1 MLNAFLAD
9 NEFAKK
15 QEGAIMENMER
26 EPDYNR
32 NNKLVASN
40 RYIRAIHPERMN
52 LNAMKLFRLAI
63 TQCRLNDDRF
73 YEYRFNVNEL
83 AAVLHV
89 DEKDM
94 YRDIR
99 NMCLYLMQ
107 MVLKVGSEN
116 PIEDWEFW
124 HIFEK
129 AKYEKKTRTVTI
141 LLHKDMTELFL
152 QLKTNFT
159 RIPIANIL
167 SMKSKYAIRIYE
179 LLCERM
185 MSHYPYGDESAEI
198 TLSLDELRQATGT
211 DKKKTYALVSN
222 FKNVVLYPAL
232 REIENVANWTIIT
245 ADIKCG
251 RIISGFKFT
260 IWSAFGYQ
268 HSPKSPLRQAEEVKK
283 AAQPK
288 TDHVQMSIFDFDI

>member
-1 MLNAFLAD
+1 
-9 NEFAKK
+9 
-15 QEGAIMENMER
+15 MER

-40 RYIRAIHPERMN
+40 SYIRAIHPERMN

-73 YEYRFNVNEL
+73 YEYRFNINEL
-83 AAVLHV
+83 ASVLQV

-116 PIEDWEFW
+116 PVEDWEFR

-129 AKYEKKTRTVTI
+129 AKYEKKSRTVTI
-141 LLHKDMTELFL
+141 LLHRDMTELFL
-152 QLKTNFT
+152 QLRTNFT
-159 RIPIANIL
+159 RIPIVNIL

-179 LLCERM
+179 LLCEKM
-185 MSHYPYGDESAEI
+185 MSHYPYADETAEI

-222 FKNVVLYPAL
+222 FKNVVLYPAIK
-232 REIENVANWTIIT
+232 EIESVADWKIEVK
-245 ADIKCG
+245 DIKCG
-251 RIISGFKFT
+251 RLISGFKFT
-260 IWSAFGYQ
+260 VWSIYGYQ
-268 HSPKSPLRQAEEVKK
+268 YGKR
-283 AAQPK
+283 K
-288 TDHVQMSIFDFDI
+288 TESQETTRRDEKPDHIQMSIFDYDI